1 MLYETIQT
9 AAEFLCSKTSYR
21 PKTAIILGSGL
32 GKLGEELTDAVFIP
46 YADIPGFPPSSVEG
60 HAARLV
66 FGRLRDREIAVMQG
80 RFHYYE
86 GLTMQEVTFPVYVL
100 HAMGVDTIVLTNA
113 CGGINTAFSPG
124 DLMLVEDHINLLGD
138 NPLMGRNDDRLGP
151 RFPDMTNVYDPA
163 LRKLAADTAEELGIP
178 LQRGV
183 FALFN
188 GPCYETAAEIRA
200 YRILGAD
207 AIGMSL
213 VPEATAA
220 RYLGM
225 HVLGISCIT
234 NMATGIAVK
243 EHSHE
248 AVLAAAEKSSQTFNR
263 LLTEILLRI
272 PE

>member
-1 MLYETIQT
+1 
-9 AAEFLCSKTSYR
+9 
-21 PKTAIILGSGL
+21 
-32 GKLGEELTDAVFIP
+32 
-46 YADIPGFPPSSVEG
+46 
-60 HAARLV
+60 
-66 FGRLRDREIAVMQG
+66 
-80 RFHYYE
+80 
-86 GLTMQEVTFPVYVL
+86 
-100 HAMGVDTIVLTNA
+100 
-113 CGGINTAFSPG
+113 
-124 DLMLVEDHINLLGD
+124 
-138 NPLMGRNDDRLGP
+138 MGRNDDRLGP

-163 LRKLAADTAEELGIP
+163 LRKLALDTAEELGIP

-248 AVLAAAEKSSQTFNR
+248 AVLAAAEKAARHSTGCLPKYCFVFLSKMLSVRPKAFFHFLPRNCRISCRLSSISR
-263 LLTEILLRI
+263 
-272 PE
+272 